1 MSETMVVTKSVFNR
15 LILSLVFA
23 IALSAFFGG
32 YLLGSE
38 DGHSEIILGDI
49 SAQGSEQKQTSKQT
63 LPSSSLVFV
72 SSDDDPFK
80 GNPDA
85 HITIIEFSD
94 FQCPFCAQFHSSTLP
109 QIQKN
114 YVDTGKVKFV
124 YRDFPITSIHP
135 NAVPAAVA
143 AECANEQGLFWQ
155 YHDKLFE
162 NQNSWER
169 LVGENVVNEFKE
181 YASDLGLDESLFENC
196 LDSGKYEKKVKF
208 NAFEAKK
215 NGISKN
221 PTFIILDSEG
231 RHHKIKGSVSYPVFE
246 EIIDSF
252 TQDK

>member
-181 YASDLGLDESLFENC
+181 YAADLGLITSQFNDCF
-196 LDSGKYEKKVKF
+196 DSAKYLEEVTQDLQDGMSYGVTGTPGF
-208 NAFEAKK
+208 
-215 NGISKN
+215 
-221 PTFIILDSEG
+221 FIGNDQLG
-231 RHHKIKGSVSYPVFE
+231 
-246 EIIDSF
+246 F
-252 TQDK
+252 TQVSGAQPYSVFQRVFDQQLVS